1 VRQEMDLNKCKKKKG
16 KMKFEIA
23 SHLVEGQRKKSTDF
37 FVFFSEEKEE
47 WTQIVFTSVNAVFST
62 ILKIPNGAK

>member
-1 VRQEMDLNKCKKKKG
+1 
-16 KMKFEIA
+16 MKFEIA